1 LPTVAAKPEL
11 ATATGDHVVTRA
23 DDPTA
28 EATDLL
34 RQLIRNQCVN
44 DGRVESG
51 QETKSVDLLGN
62 YLEGAGLDLE
72 RYEPQPGRTSLV
84 TRIEGSDPKA
94 PSLLLMGHT
103 DVVPVNPE
111 GWSRDPFGAEIV
123 DGFVWGRGA
132 VDMLNETATMALAFR
147 RLADSGFKPRG
158 TLTYLAVADEEALGT
173 WGAKWLV
180 ENERDAVYADYVLTE
195 SGGFQIPTAG
205 GTRLPVMV
213 DEKGTYWSKL
223 TVRGTPGHA
232 SQPFRTDNA
241 VVTAAEVVRRLHEYR
256 PPTRIHDTWR
266 RFVEGMQY
274 PPEFRDA
281 LLKDDELR
289 DFAGTLPLGLS
300 RVVYSCTH
308 TTFAPTVIHGGT
320 KTNVIPDQVDI
331 QVDIRTLPGE
341 TEEDV
346 HDHLREALGD
356 LHPAVDIEGNDD
368 PSTASPI
375 DTPLW
380 DTLSSVSTRLVGDSA
395 LVPFVMVGGTDNRYF
410 RRAGSV
416 GYGFG
421 LFSQRL
427 TFEDYATMF
436 HGNDERIDQES
447 LALCTTLWE
456 EVAKELL
463 G

>member
-1 LPTVAAKPEL
+1 VA
-11 ATATGDHVVTRA
+11 TRT
-23 DDPTA
+23 DEPTA

-34 RQLIRNQCVN
+34 RDLIRNQCVN

-51 QETKSVDLLGN
+51 QETKSVELLGN

-72 RYEPQPGRTSLV
+72 LYEPQPGRTSLV
-84 TRIEGSDPKA
+84 ARIEGSDPQA

-103 DVVPVNPE
+103 DVVPVNPD

-158 TLTYLAVADEEALGT
+158 TLIYLAVADEEALGT
-173 WGAKWLV
+173 WGARWLV

-195 SGGFQIPTAG
+195 SGGFQIPTSAG
-205 GTRLPVMV
+205 ARLPVMV

-223 TVRGTPGHA
+223 TVNGTPGHA

-241 VVTAAEVVRRLHEYR
+241 VVTAAEVVRRLHAYR

-266 RFVEGMQY
+266 GFVEGMQY

-346 HDHLREALGD
+346 HHHLRQALGD
-356 LHPAVDIEGNDD
+356 LYPTIEIEGNDD

-380 DTLSSVSTRLVGDSA
+380 DTLATVSGRLVGDSA

-421 LFSQRL
+421 LFSRRL

>member
-1 LPTVAAKPEL
+1 VAI
-11 ATATGDHVVTRA
+11 RA

-34 RQLIRNQCVN
+34 RDLIRNQCVN

-62 YLEGAGLDLE
+62 YLEGAGLDIEL
-72 RYEPQPGRTSLV
+72 YEPQPGRSSLV
-84 TRIEGSDPKA
+84 ARIEGSDPKA

-103 DVVPVNPE
+103 DVVPVNPD

-123 DGFVWGRGA
+123 DGFIWGRGA

-195 SGGFQIPTAG
+195 SGGFQIPTATG
-205 GTRLPVMV
+205 ARLPVMV

-256 PPTRIHDTWR
+256 PPTQIGDTWR
-266 RFVEGMQY
+266 GFVEGMQY

-346 HDHLREALGD
+346 HHHLREALGD
-356 LHPAVDIEGNDD
+356 LHPSVDIEGNDD
-368 PSTASPI
+368 PSTASPVG
-375 DTPLW
+375 TPLW
-380 DTLSSVSTRLVGDSA
+380 DTLSSVSGRLVQDSA
-395 LVPFVMVGGTDNRYF
+395 LVPFVMVGGTDNRFF

-421 LFSQRL
+421 LFSKRL

-447 LALCTTLWE
+447 LGLCTALWE
-456 EVAKELL
+456 EVAKDLL

>member
-1 LPTVAAKPEL
+1 MPTR
-11 ATATGDHVVTRA
+11 T

-62 YLEGAGLDLE
+62 YIEGAGLDLE

-84 TRIEGSDPKA
+84 TRIEGSDPQA

-103 DVVPVNPE
+103 DVVPVNPD
-111 GWSRDPFGAEIV
+111 GWTRDPFGAEIV

-158 TLTYLAVADEEALGT
+158 TLIYLAVADEEALGT

-195 SGGFQIPTAG
+195 SGGFQIPTADG
-205 GTRLPVMV
+205 ARLPVMV

-223 TVRGTPGHA
+223 TVKGTPGHA

-256 PPTRIHDTWR
+256 PPTQIGDTWR
-266 RFVEGMQY
+266 GFVEGMQY

-346 HDHLREALGD
+346 HHHLRQALGD
-356 LHPAVDIEGNDD
+356 LYPTIEIEGNDD
-368 PSTASPI
+368 PSTASRI

-380 DTLSSVSTRLVGDSA
+380 ATLSSVSGRLVDDSA

-421 LFSQRL
+421 LFSRRL

-456 EVAKELL
+456 EVAKEFL

>member
-1 LPTVAAKPEL
+1 VA
-11 ATATGDHVVTRA
+11 TRA
-23 DDPTA
+23 DEPTA

-34 RQLIRNQCVN
+34 RDLIRNQCVN

-62 YLEGAGLDLE
+62 YLEGAGLDIE
-72 RYEPQPGRTSLV
+72 RYEPQPGRSSLV
-84 TRIEGSDPKA
+84 ARIEGSDPQA

-103 DVVPVNPE
+103 DVVPVNPD

-123 DGFVWGRGA
+123 DGFIWGRGA

-180 ENERDAVYADYVLTE
+180 ENEREAVYADYVLTE
-195 SGGFQIPTAG
+195 SGGFQIPTPAG
-205 GTRLPVMV
+205 ARLPVMV

-223 TVRGTPGHA
+223 TVKGTPGHA

-266 RFVEGMQY
+266 GFVEGMQY

-346 HDHLREALGD
+346 HHHLREALGD
-356 LHPAVDIEGNDD
+356 LYPTVEIEGNDD
-368 PSTASPI
+368 PSTASPV

-380 DTLSSVSTRLVGDSA
+380 DTLSSVSGRLVEGSA

-410 RRAGSV
+410 RRAGSI

-447 LALCTTLWE
+447 LGLCTTLWE
-456 EVAKELL
+456 EVAKDVL

>member
-1 LPTVAAKPEL
+1 VA
-11 ATATGDHVVTRA
+11 TRA

-28 EATDLL
+28 EATALL
-34 RQLIRNQCVN
+34 RDLIRNECVN

-51 QETKSVDLLGN
+51 QEAKNVELLGN
-62 YLEGAGLDLE
+62 YLEGAGLDIE
-72 RYEPQPGRTSLV
+72 VYEPQPGRASLV
-84 TRIEGSDPKA
+84 SRIEGSDPQA

-103 DVVPVNPE
+103 DVVPVNPD

-147 RLADSGFKPRG
+147 RLADSGFEPRG
-158 TLTYLAVADEEALGT
+158 TLIYLAVADEEALGT

-195 SGGFQIPTAG
+195 SGGFQIPTAAG
-205 GTRLPVMV
+205 ARLPVMV

-223 TVRGTPGHA
+223 IVRGTPGHA

-266 RFVEGMQY
+266 GFVEGMQY

-356 LHPAVDIEGNDD
+356 LHPAVEIEGNDD

-380 DTLSSVSTRLVGDSA
+380 DTLSSVSGRLVDGSA
-395 LVPFVMVGGTDNRYF
+395 LVPFVMVGGTDNRFF

-427 TFEDYATMF
+427 SFEDYATMF

-463 G
+463 T

>member
-1 LPTVAAKPEL
+1 M
-11 ATATGDHVVTRA
+11 ATRT

-51 QETKSVDLLGN
+51 QETKSVDLLGD

-72 RYEPQPGRTSLV
+72 RYEPQPGRASLV
-84 TRIEGSDPKA
+84 TRIEGSDPTA

-103 DVVPVNPE
+103 DVVPVNPD

-147 RLADSGFKPRG
+147 RLADSGFTPRG
-158 TLTYLAVADEEALGT
+158 TLIYLAVADEEALGT

-180 ENERDAVYADYVLTE
+180 EHERDAVYADYVLTE
-195 SGGFQIPTAG
+195 SGGFQIPTAVG
-205 GTRLPVMV
+205 ARLPVMV

-223 TVRGTPGHA
+223 TVKGTPGHA

-266 RFVEGMQY
+266 GFVEGMQY

-281 LLKDDELR
+281 LLKDDELL

-341 TEEDV
+341 TEDDV

-356 LHPAVDIEGNDD
+356 LHPAVEIEGNDD

-380 DTLSSVSTRLVGDSA
+380 DTLSSVGGRLVDGSA
-395 LVPFVMVGGTDNRYF
+395 LVPFVMVGGTDNRFF

-456 EVAKELL
+456 EVAKDLL
-463 G
+463 T

>member
-1 LPTVAAKPEL
+1 M
-11 ATATGDHVVTRA
+11 VTRT

-28 EATDLL
+28 EATELL
-34 RQLIRNQCVN
+34 RDLIRNRCVN
-44 DGRVESG
+44 DGRIESG

-84 TRIEGSDPKA
+84 ARIEGSDPQA

-103 DVVPVNPE
+103 DVVPVNPD
-111 GWSRDPFGAEIV
+111 GWSRDPFGAELI

-158 TLTYLAVADEEALGT
+158 SLIYLAVADEEALGT
-173 WGAKWLV
+173 WGARWLV
-180 ENERDAVYADYVLTE
+180 ENERDAVYAEYVLTE
-195 SGGFQIPTAG
+195 SGGFQIPTAAG
-205 GTRLPVMV
+205 PRLPVMV

-256 PPTRIHDTWR
+256 PPTQIHDTWR

-346 HDHLREALGD
+346 HHHLRQALGD
-356 LHPAVDIEGNDD
+356 LHPAVEIEGNDD
-368 PSTASPI
+368 PSTASPV

-380 DTLSSVSTRLVGDSA
+380 DTLSRVSGRLVEGTA

-447 LALCTTLWE
+447 LALTTALWE
-456 EVAKELL
+456 EVAKDLL
-463 G
+463 D

>member
-1 LPTVAAKPEL
+1 M
-11 ATATGDHVVTRA
+11 ATRT

-34 RQLIRNQCVN
+34 QQLIRNQCVN

-51 QETKSVDLLGN
+51 QETRSVDLLGN

-158 TLTYLAVADEEALGT
+158 TLIYLAVADEEALGT

-180 ENERDAVYADYVLTE
+180 EHKRDAVYADYVLTE
-195 SGGFQIPTAG
+195 SGGFQIPTSAG
-205 GTRLPVMV
+205 ARLPVMV

-266 RFVEGMQY
+266 GFVEGMQY

-346 HDHLREALGD
+346 HHHLREALGD
-356 LHPAVDIEGNDD
+356 LHPAVEIEGNDD

-380 DTLSSVSTRLVGDSA
+380 DTLSSVSGRLIDGSA
-395 LVPFVMVGGTDNRYF
+395 LVPFVMVGGTDNRFF

-456 EVAKELL
+456 EVAKDLL
-463 G
+463 T

>member
-1 LPTVAAKPEL
+1 MPTR
-11 ATATGDHVVTRA
+11 TD
-23 DDPTA
+23 
-28 EATDLL
+28 EATELL
-34 RQLIRNQCVN
+34 RDLIRNQCVN

-62 YLEGAGLDLE
+62 YLEGTGLDLE
-72 RYEPQPGRTSLV
+72 RYEPQPGRASLV
-84 TRIEGSDPKA
+84 TRIEGSDPQA

-103 DVVPVNPE
+103 DVVPVNVD
-111 GWSRDPFGAEIV
+111 GWSRDPFGAEVV

-158 TLTYLAVADEEALGT
+158 TLIYLAVADEEALGT
-173 WGAKWLV
+173 WGARWLV

-195 SGGFQIPTAG
+195 SGGFQIPTDAG
-205 GTRLPVMV
+205 ARLPVMV

-266 RFVEGMQY
+266 GFVEGMQY

-356 LHPAVDIEGNDD
+356 LHPAVEIEGNDD

-380 DTLSSVSTRLVGDSA
+380 DTLAHVSGRLVDGSA

-447 LALCTTLWE
+447 LALTTTLWE

>member
-1 LPTVAAKPEL
+1 VAT
-11 ATATGDHVVTRA
+11 TAE
-23 DDPTA
+23 DPTA
-28 EATDLL
+28 EAVDLL
-34 RQLIRNQCVN
+34 RDLIRNQCVN

-72 RYEPQPGRTSLV
+72 RYEPQPGRSSLV
-84 TRIEGSDPKA
+84 ARIEGSDPQA

-103 DVVPVNPE
+103 DVVPVNPD

-147 RLADSGFKPRG
+147 RLADAGFKPRG
-158 TLTYLAVADEEALGT
+158 TLIYLAVADEEALGT
-173 WGAKWLV
+173 WGAKWLT

-195 SGGFQIPTAG
+195 SGGFQIPTPAG
-205 GTRLPVMV
+205 ARLPVMV

-223 TVRGTPGHA
+223 TVKGTPGHA

-266 RFVEGMQY
+266 GFVEGMEY

-346 HDHLREALGD
+346 HHHLREALGD
-356 LHPAVDIEGNDD
+356 LYVAVEIEGNDD
-368 PSTASPI
+368 PSTASPVN
-375 DTPLW
+375 TPLW
-380 DTLSSVSTRLVGDSA
+380 DTLSSVSGRLVDGSA

-410 RRAGSV
+410 RRAGSI

-421 LFSQRL
+421 LFSRRL

-447 LALCTTLWE
+447 LGLCTALWE
-456 EVAKELL
+456 EVAKDLL

>member
-1 LPTVAAKPEL
+1 VAR
-11 ATATGDHVVTRA
+11 GA

-34 RQLIRNQCVN
+34 RNLIRNQCVN

-62 YLEGAGLDLE
+62 YLEGAGLDIE
-72 RYEPQPGRTSLV
+72 RYEPQPGRSSLV
-84 TRIEGSDPKA
+84 ARIEGSDPKA

-103 DVVPVNPE
+103 DVVPVNPD
-111 GWSRDPFGAEIV
+111 GWTRDPFGAEIV
-123 DGFVWGRGA
+123 DGFIWGRGA

-195 SGGFQIPTAG
+195 SGGFQIPTPEG
-205 GTRLPVMV
+205 PRLPVMA

-266 RFVEGMQY
+266 GFVEGMQY

-346 HDHLREALGD
+346 HHHLREALGD
-356 LHPAVDIEGNDD
+356 LHPAVEIEGNDD
-368 PSTASPI
+368 PSTASPV

-380 DTLSSVSTRLVGDSA
+380 DTLSSVSGRLVDGSA
-395 LVPFVMVGGTDNRYF
+395 LVPFVMVGGTDNRFF

-421 LFSQRL
+421 LFSKRL

-447 LALCTTLWE
+447 LGLCTALWE
-456 EVAKELL
+456 EVAKDLL

>member
-1 LPTVAAKPEL
+1 MPAN
-11 ATATGDHVVTRA
+11 

-34 RQLIRNQCVN
+34 RELIRNQCVN

-84 TRIEGSDPKA
+84 ARVEGSDPQA

-103 DVVPVNPE
+103 DVVPVNPD

-132 VDMLNETATMALAFR
+132 IDMLNETATMAIAFR
-147 RLADSGFKPRG
+147 RLADSGFTPRG
-158 TLTYLAVADEEALGT
+158 SLIYLAVADEEALGT

-180 ENERDAVYADYVLTE
+180 EHERDAVYADYVLTE
-195 SGGFQIPTAG
+195 SGGFQIPTPEG
-205 GTRLPVMV
+205 PRLPVMA
-213 DEKGTYWSKL
+213 DEKGTYWSKI
-223 TVRGTPGHA
+223 TVHGTPGHG

-241 VVTAAEVVRRLHEYR
+241 VVTAAEVVQRLHEYR
-256 PPTRIHDTWR
+256 PPAQIQDTWR
-266 RFVEGMQY
+266 RFVEGMHY
-274 PPEFRDA
+274 PPEFQDA
-281 LLKDDELR
+281 LLKGDELR
-289 DFAGTLPLGLS
+289 EFAGTLPLGLA

-320 KTNVIPDQVDI
+320 KTNVIPDAVDI

-341 TEEDV
+341 SEDDV
-346 HDHLREALGD
+346 HHHLRAALGD
-356 LHPAVDIEGNDD
+356 LYDAVEIEGNDD
-368 PSTASPI
+368 PSTASPV

-380 DTLSSVSTRLVGDSA
+380 DALGRVSRRLVEGSA
-395 LVPFVMVGGTDNRYF
+395 LVPFVMVGGTDNRFF

-421 LFSQRL
+421 LFSKRL
-427 TFEDYATMF
+427 SFEDYATMF

-447 LALCTTLWE
+447 LGLCTALWE
-456 EVAKELL
+456 AVARELL
-463 G
+463 T

>member
-1 LPTVAAKPEL
+1 VA
-11 ATATGDHVVTRA
+11 TRA

-34 RQLIRNQCVN
+34 RDLIRNQCVN

-62 YLEGAGLDLE
+62 YLEGAGLDIE
-72 RYEPQPGRTSLV
+72 RYEPQPGRSSLV
-84 TRIEGSDPKA
+84 ARIEGSDPNA

-103 DVVPVNPE
+103 DVVPVNPD

-123 DGFVWGRGA
+123 DGFIWGRGA

-195 SGGFQIPTAG
+195 SGGFQIPTSVGA
-205 GTRLPVMV
+205 RLPVMV

-266 RFVEGMQY
+266 GFVEGMQY

-356 LHPAVDIEGNDD
+356 LYPTIEIEGNDD
-368 PSTASPI
+368 PSTASPV

-380 DTLSSVSTRLVGDSA
+380 DTLSSVSGRLVQGSA

-436 HGNDERIDQES
+436 HGNDERIDLES
-447 LALCTTLWE
+447 LGLCTALWE
-456 EVAKELL
+456 EVAKDLL

>member
-1 LPTVAAKPEL
+1 VP
-11 ATATGDHVVTRA
+11 TRA

-34 RQLIRNQCVN
+34 RDLIRNQCVN

-51 QETKSVDLLGN
+51 QETKNVDLLGN

-84 TRIEGSDPKA
+84 ARIEGSDPQA

-103 DVVPVNPE
+103 DVVPVNPD
-111 GWSRDPFGAEIV
+111 GWTRDPFGAEIV

-147 RLADSGFKPRG
+147 RLADSGFTPRG
-158 TLTYLAVADEEALGT
+158 SLIYLAVADEEALGT

-180 ENERDAVYADYVLTE
+180 KNERDAVYADYVLTE
-195 SGGFQIPTAG
+195 SGGFQIPTPEG
-205 GTRLPVMV
+205 PRLPVMA
-213 DEKGTYWSKL
+213 DEKGTYWSKI
-223 TVRGTPGHA
+223 TVHGIPGHA

-241 VVTAAEVVRRLHEYR
+241 VVTAAEVVRRLNEYR
-256 PPTRIHDTWR
+256 PPTQIHDTWR
-266 RFVEGMQY
+266 RFVEGMHY

-281 LLKDDELR
+281 LLKDDAVRE
-289 DFAGTLPLGLS
+289 FAGTLPLGLS

-341 TEEDV
+341 SEEDV
-346 HDHLREALGD
+346 HHHLRAALGD
-356 LHPAVDIEGNDD
+356 LYEAVEIEGNDD
-368 PSTASPI
+368 PSTSSPV

-380 DTLSSVSTRLVGDSA
+380 DSLTRVSGRLVDGSA
-395 LVPFVMVGGTDNRYF
+395 LVPFVMVGGTDNRFF

-421 LFSQRL
+421 LFSERL
-427 TFEDYATMF
+427 SFEDYATMF

-456 EVAKELL
+456 EVAKDLL
-463 G
+463 V